1 MRVRQ
6 QAHQYREACTS
17 NEKGL
22 ALDPKA
28 LTPVLS
34 QKSPDSILSPG
45 GHVWCKKGLLYRYCV
60 SIVLYSKYRTELS
73 VTDTD
78 R

>member
-45 GHVWCKKGLLYRYCV
+45 TYGKKGLLYRYCV